1 MHEESWLDP
10 ADECCHEELQP
21 AAPLALQPNLL
32 APSPA
37 AELRPAALG
46 VDPAALAVWV
56 LLRALQTTVVR
67 QALTEPLGIRALFL
81 PASPHPPQ
89 DRMPVP
95 AQTAGLGSAAATC
108 SECSSADRRSAPAS
122 TRCEWV
128 LGQWAGWRE
137 LKERAVEQEKT
148 SVRQPHHPAED
159 SQPRLNQHKPP
170 GVLYRSQWMTC
181 CVEGG
186 VWGARHGGAA
196 WGLVMQH
203 CGIAAAVTRLG

>member
-1 MHEESWLDP
+1 VHEESWLDP

-95 AQTAGLGSAAATC
+95 AQTAGLESAAATC
-108 SECSSADRRSAPAS
+108 SKCSTADRRTAPAS
-122 TRCEWV
+122 TRWAHS
-128 LGQWAGWRE
+128 QWAGWRE
-137 LKERAVEQEKT
+137 LGERAVEQEKT
-148 SVRQPHHPAED
+148 SVCQPHHPAED
-159 SQPRLNQHKPP
+159 SQPLVNLKPSLPTGRVITGQRL
-170 GVLYRSQWMTC
+170 W
-181 CVEGG
+181 
-186 VWGARHGGAA
+186 
-196 WGLVMQH
+196 
-203 CGIAAAVTRLG
+203 

>member
-1 MHEESWLDP
+1 VHEESWLDP

-108 SECSSADRRSAPAS
+108 SECSTADRRTAPAS
-122 TRCEWV
+122 PRRAHSGCERV
-128 LGQWAGWRE
+128 PGQLSRWSAASRSRAG
-137 LKERAVEQEKT
+137 V
-148 SVRQPHHPAED
+148 H
-159 SQPRLNQHKPP
+159 
-170 GVLYRSQWMTC
+170 
-181 CVEGG
+181 
-186 VWGARHGGAA
+186 
-196 WGLVMQH
+196 
-203 CGIAAAVTRLG
+203 TRLGLHVTQRALSVTQRALSVSPSELLA